1 MNQVKSHLQYSLH
14 FKTIFHRLL
23 ALWCTVGNG
32 DLLYANLW
40 QNLFILLPCAISS
53 RILFTLFSFLTDFP
67 YSFFFILFSAVIS
80 ILMHPAGG
88 LYAKWGNNY
97 KVVKCS
103 QNNPVTLT
111 SPTPSWTCKCTTLC
125 VIHIL
130 VRLTPD
136 SKGKPTRDEKHLV
149 LGFFCS
155 FFLTTLT
162 LFWLCSCRTSQIQQ
176 PLGGKSITFAVVK
189 SHSCTAEVC
198 NLKTPT
204 LAPHRTASSLWT
216 TSADS
221 FCFFSVVL
229 YSCGIGL
236 QLHRL
241 CTAWIV
247 WTTIIRL

>member
-23 ALWCTVGNG
+23 ALWCTVGNW

-67 YSFFFILFSAVIS
+67 YSFFLLLFSAVIY
-80 ILMHPAGG
+80 ILMHPAGV
-88 LYAKWGNNY
+88 LYTKWGNNY

-111 SPTPSWTCKCTTLC
+111 SVTLSWTCKCTTLC

-136 SKGKPTRDEKHLV
+136 SKGKPTRDEKHLA
-149 LGFFCS
+149 FFFFAL
-155 FFLTTLT
+155 FFLTTDTFLT
-162 LFWLCSCRTSQIQQ
+162 LFLPHKSNTATAWWKINNICSC
-176 PLGGKSITFAVVK
+176 
-189 SHSCTAEVC
+189 
-198 NLKTPT
+198 
-204 LAPHRTASSLWT
+204 
-216 TSADS
+216 
-221 FCFFSVVL
+221 
-229 YSCGIGL
+229 
-236 QLHRL
+236 
-241 CTAWIV
+241 
-247 WTTIIRL
+247 